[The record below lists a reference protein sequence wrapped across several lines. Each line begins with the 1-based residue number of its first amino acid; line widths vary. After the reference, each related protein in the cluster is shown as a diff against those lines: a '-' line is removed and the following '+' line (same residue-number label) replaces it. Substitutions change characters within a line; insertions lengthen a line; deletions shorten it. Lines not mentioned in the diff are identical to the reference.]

1 MSRAETR
8 GRRVAHEALFRLL
21 VSASPRRASD
31 IELPPSPRGLG
42 SGGFGLG
49 GVDPGRSLRYTS
61 VMKTE
66 LDKIMS
72 EAMDLPAPLRA
83 FLAAKL
89 IESLDVNGARE
100 LSNEWK
106 QEIRRR
112 CREIDEGTV
121 HLVEAEEAFAK
132 AYARLTS

>member
-1 MSRAETR
+1 
-8 GRRVAHEALFRLL
+8 
-21 VSASPRRASD
+21 
-31 IELPPSPRGLG
+31 
-42 SGGFGLG
+42 
-49 GVDPGRSLRYTS
+49 
-61 VMKTE
+61 MKTE

-89 IESLDVNGARE
+89 IESLDVDGARE

-121 HLVEAEEAFAK
+121 HLVDAEEAFSK

>member
-1 MSRAETR
+1 
-8 GRRVAHEALFRLL
+8 
-21 VSASPRRASD
+21 
-31 IELPPSPRGLG
+31 
-42 SGGFGLG
+42 
-49 GVDPGRSLRYTS
+49 
-61 VMKTE
+61 MKTE

-89 IESLDVNGARE
+89 IESLDVNEARE
-100 LSNEWK
+100 LSDEWK

-112 CREIDEGTV
+112 CREIDAGAV

-132 AYARLTS
+132 AYARLNQGESGFTLRPKTR

>member
-1 MSRAETR
+1 
-8 GRRVAHEALFRLL
+8 
-21 VSASPRRASD
+21 
-31 IELPPSPRGLG
+31 
-42 SGGFGLG
+42 
-49 GVDPGRSLRYTS
+49 
-61 VMKTE
+61 MKME

-100 LSNEWK
+100 LSDEWK
-106 QEIRRR
+106 QELRRR

-121 HLVEAEEAFAK
+121 RLVEAEEAFAN
-132 AYARLTS
+132 AYARLSS

>member
-1 MSRAETR
+1 
-8 GRRVAHEALFRLL
+8 V
-21 VSASPRRASD
+21 
-31 IELPPSPRGLG
+31 
-42 SGGFGLG
+42 
-49 GVDPGRSLRYTS
+49 
-61 VMKTE
+61 KTE

-89 IESLDVNGARE
+89 IESLDVNGAPE
-100 LSNEWK
+100 LSDDWK

-121 HLVEAEEAFAK
+121 HLVEAEEAFAR
-132 AYARLTS
+132 AYARLRS